1 MLRLTKKTLN
11 NCDELDTGPPA
22 VIAWPGRVRAEHAA
36 HAPLLNGESKWYA
49 VVTAPRH
56 EKKASAHLE
65 GLGIDAFL
73 PTYSSVRTWKNRQ
86 RQTIIAPLFP
96 TYLFARIT
104 LSERIKVL
112 SSPGVRTIVSNG
124 REPLPV
130 EACEVEALR
139 RTVENLNVEPYHGLL
154 IGQRVRINRGP
165 LAGVEGHLIRHNN
178 AVRVVLTVELIRQ
191 HAAVEVDISNLTPVE
206 V

>member
-1 MLRLTKKTLN
+1 MN
-11 NCDELDTGPPA
+11 NFDSLDRDIPSAVVDCSGRGRPEYVSNGPLP
-22 VIAWPGRVRAEHAA
+22 
-36 HAPLLNGESKWYA
+36 NDESKWYA

-65 GLGIDAFL
+65 GLGIHAFL

-104 LSERIKVL
+104 LSQRIKVL

-130 EACEVEALR
+130 EAAEVEALR
-139 RTVENLNVEPYHGLL
+139 RTVENHNIEPYQGLL

-165 LAGVEGHLIRHNN
+165 LTGIEGHLIRHNN

-191 HAAVEVDISNLTPVE
+191 HAAVEVDISALTPIE
-206 V
+206 A